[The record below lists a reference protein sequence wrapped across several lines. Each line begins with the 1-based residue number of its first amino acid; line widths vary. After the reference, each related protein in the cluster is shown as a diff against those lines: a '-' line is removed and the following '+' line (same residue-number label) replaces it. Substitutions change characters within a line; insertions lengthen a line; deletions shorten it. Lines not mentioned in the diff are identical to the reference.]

1 MLNSPL
7 AVEVFRLPSSL
18 WRLHELGGGR
28 NLILFFSPPHSSH
41 LLLSNFTLR
50 VIEKYSLPLMF
61 LSIHFVLLLHISS
74 MWDGIYS
81 INYYSTTLL
90 TLIWNFDLFV
100 VKFASKDKYM
110 VVINRYFFSKAT
122 RETSLFTHLPF
133 DYSNARFFRI
143 VSCRLWTCPITRTG
157 FCAPPSRIT
166 TEEYRSHYAA
176 VSRNLHV
183 TFSCIFPRDLS
194 AGTFKLLTKKKE
206 EK

>member
-1 MLNSPL
+1 MVEIRNVIQREIV
-7 AVEVFRLPSSL
+7 VEVFSHGSALNRMITQS
-18 WRLHELGGGR
+18 RE
-28 NLILFFSPPHSSH
+28 IYKFFRQAH
-41 LLLSNFTLR
+41 
-50 VIEKYSLPLMF
+50 K
-61 LSIHFVLLLHISS
+61 
-74 MWDGIYS
+74 
-81 INYYSTTLL
+81 
-90 TLIWNFDLFV
+90 
-100 VKFASKDKYM
+100 AA
-110 VVINRYFFSKAT
+110 VINRYFFSKAT

-157 FCAPPSRIT
+157 FCVPPPRIT
-166 TEEYRSHYAA
+166 TGEYRSHYAA

>member
-110 VVINRYFFSKAT
+110 VEIRNVIQREIVVEVFSHGSALNRMITQS
-122 RETSLFTHLPF
+122 REI
-133 DYSNARFFRI
+133 YKFFR
-143 VSCRLWTCPITRTG
+143 
-157 FCAPPSRIT
+157 
-166 TEEYRSHYAA
+166 
-176 VSRNLHV
+176 
-183 TFSCIFPRDLS
+183 
-194 AGTFKLLTKKKE
+194 
-206 EK
+206 